1 MSVRPACLTFDTA
14 AGWCFGWYHA
24 PTVPW
29 HDLAVVLCAP
39 VGYEAIS
46 SYPTQVQMATALADA
61 GLPVLRFDYQGMG
74 DSSGDGSEPERVEAW
89 LTSIQA
95 AVVQARA
102 HSGAKHVALLGIR
115 LGATLAVEAARRLG
129 GVDSLLLWAPCP
141 TGKSFAREL
150 RAIGQVDAQ
159 GGLHAFGELYTAR
172 TLEALSALDTT
183 GPAPAPARRALVVGR
198 DDLPAEGPVPKAL
211 REAGTLVDFRV
222 LPGFAAMVDEPRA
235 GVLDPATLRAL
246 SDWLLASPVARARTE
261 AAPPMP
267 EAMLGRPTADVRET
281 PLRCG
286 SGGALFGVLCEPAA
300 APAPDRR
307 GQAGVVLLNVGG
319 NHRVGPHR
327 VYVKTARTLA
337 AAGHAVLRLDVSGI
351 GDSPP
356 SPGQPW
362 GNLYQRH
369 SVPDVRAAIDALA
382 ARGCREILLMG
393 ICSGSYL
400 SFQTALA
407 DERVDGLVLMNA
419 RLLEW
424 TPGPAGDSWQTSMQQ
439 YAKSSDYYRR
449 ALLRPEAWQRF
460 LRGQVNLRLIARR
473 FAALAA
479 ARLRRAF
486 TFGPEREQS
495 VLASMRRLCAR
506 GIDVLML
513 VSDADDG
520 RDYVE
525 FHFGPAGR
533 RMRGHPN
540 FRMAYVP
547 DADHTF
553 SRPGNQ
559 EHVLPQL
566 LRHLAQRRARN
577 PPAPVAQAGRA
588 APRESMAQAR
598 PL

>member
-1 MSVRPACLTFDTA
+1 MRTA
-14 AGWCFGWYHA
+14 AS
-24 PTVPW
+24 TPW
-29 HDLAVVLCAP
+29 A
-39 VGYEAIS
+39 S
-46 SYPTQVQMATALADA
+46 TT
-61 GLPVLRFDYQGMG
+61 R
-74 DSSGDGSEPERVEAW
+74 
-89 LTSIQA
+89 
-95 AVVQARA
+95 
-102 HSGAKHVALLGIR
+102 
-115 LGATLAVEAARRLG
+115 
-129 GVDSLLLWAPCP
+129 
-141 TGKSFAREL
+141 
-150 RAIGQVDAQ
+150 
-159 GGLHAFGELYTAR
+159 AR
-172 TLEALSALDTT
+172 TLEALGRLDATR
-183 GPAPAPARRALVVGR
+183 PAPAPARRALVVGR

-211 REAGTLVDFRV
+211 RAAGAEVDFRV
-222 LPGFAAMVDEPRA
+222 LPGFAAMVEEPRA
-235 GVLDPATLRAL
+235 GVLDPATLRTLA
-246 SDWLLASPVARARTE
+246 DWLLASPAARARTG
-261 AAPPMP
+261 AALQVT
-267 EAMLGRPTADVRET
+267 ETMLARQTADVRET

-286 SGGALFGVLCEPAA
+286 SGDALFGVLCEPAA
-300 APAPDRR
+300 APVPDRR
-307 GQAGVVLLNVGG
+307 GQAGIVLLNVGG

-362 GNLYQRH
+362 ANLYQRD
-369 SVPDVRAAIDALA
+369 SVKDVRAAIDALA
-382 ARGCREILLMG
+382 ARGYREILLMG

-400 SFQTALA
+400 SFQTALV
-407 DERVDGLVLMNA
+407 DERVDGVVLMNA

-424 TPGPAGDSWQTSMQQ
+424 TPGQAGDTWQTSMQQ
-439 YAKSSDYYRR
+439 YAKSTDYYRR
-449 ALLRPEAWQRF
+449 ALLRPEVWRRF
-460 LRGQVNLRLIARR
+460 LRGQVNLRLVARR

-479 ARLRRAF
+479 ARIRRAF
-486 TFGPEREQS
+486 TFGPEREES
-495 VLASMRRLCAR
+495 VRAGMQRLCAR
-506 GIDVLML
+506 GTDVLML

-525 FHFGPAGR
+525 FHFGPDGR

-566 LRHLAQRRARN
+566 LQYLAQRPARTAAA
-577 PPAPVAQAGRA
+577 PAAPAGRS